1 MNFISQV
8 SPRKAYADLRLFL
21 SQEQPFKLLFLALA
35 LIPAIGLVVAL
46 ILDAKAKSAPL
57 PPEVIYVESWP
68 IDRSMAVIMKE
79 REERRIARAEREAK
93 VKSNYKALGRAVG
106 MDVEEIEAE
115 AAAERA
121 ETAQTGAQTDAA
133 TPARSGSAAPD
144 PAPTTR

>member
-93 VKSNYKALGRAVG
+93 VKSNYKVLGRAVG

-115 AAAERA
+115 AAAERPV
-121 ETAQTGAQTDAA
+121 TAQTGGQTDTA
-133 TPARSGSAAPD
+133 TPARSGPAAPD
-144 PAPTTR
+144 PAPTAR